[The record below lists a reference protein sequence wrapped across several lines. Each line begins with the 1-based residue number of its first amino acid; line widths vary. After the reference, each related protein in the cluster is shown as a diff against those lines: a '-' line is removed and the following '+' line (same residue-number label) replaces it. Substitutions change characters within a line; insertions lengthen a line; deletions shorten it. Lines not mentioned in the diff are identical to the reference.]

1 MKRYSRKPYV
11 PPSPPEPIGPR
22 PLPPFRYRAP
32 VTACRPSD
40 DLGWLRTTLQEVEAK
55 EERERAIQWEQI
67 PSTSTSPSGEK
78 WRAEIKL
85 LEDIGYNGREL
96 DLEHGEDYDILRRRV
111 DLLRDAL
118 DE

>member
-1 MKRYSRKPYV
+1 MKRKPYV

-32 VTACRPSD
+32 VTAHQPSD
-40 DLGWLRTTLQEVEAK
+40 DLSWLRATLQELEHKDECNREKEFRELELRIISRTSEAG
-55 EERERAIQWEQI
+55 ERWQ
-67 PSTSTSPSGEK
+67 
-78 WRAEIKL
+78 AEIKL

-96 DLEHGEDYDILRRRV
+96 DLEDGEDYDRLRRRV
-111 DLLRDAL
+111 DLLRMAL

>member
-1 MKRYSRKPYV
+1 VKRKPYV

-40 DLGWLRTTLQEVEAK
+40 DLGWLRTTLQEFDVK
-55 EERERAIQWEQI
+55 EERDRERDIGELELRVI
-67 PSTSTSPSGEK
+67 DRTSEVGEK
-78 WRAEIKL
+78 WQAEIKL

-96 DLEHGEDYDILRRRV
+96 DLEDGGDYDILKRRV
-111 DLLRDAL
+111 DLLRMAL